1 MIKYVLLELRG
12 DQLLTNQMILKK
24 YLDIISE
31 NFIDKVC
38 INGDNE
44 QDQGL
49 AEDHFSV
56 QISTSSTTAS
66 TFRTNAK
73 SISISIKYFQKYNIE
88 KIYMYEILDKLEK
101 LLCRNIKID
110 SRTLEFTKSEAEIKK
125 QDDEKDGY
133 TLYYSTFISFYDDVQ
148 QNEENNEIMQSINL
162 KLGE

>member
-1 MIKYVLLELRG
+1 M
-12 DQLLTNQMILKK
+12 LTNQMILKK

-66 TFRTNAK
+66 TFGTNAK

-110 SRTLEFTKSEAEIKK
+110 SRTLEFTKSEVEIKK
-125 QDDEKDGY
+125 QDEEKGGY
-133 TLYYSTFISFYDDVQ
+133 TLYYSTFISFYDDVH
-148 QNEENNEIMQSINL
+148 QNEENKEIMQSINL

>member
-66 TFRTNAK
+66 TFRTNTK

-110 SRTLEFTKSEAEIKK
+110 SRTLEFTKSEAEIK
-125 QDDEKDGY
+125 
-133 TLYYSTFISFYDDVQ
+133 LP
-148 QNEENNEIMQSINL
+148 
-162 KLGE
+162 